1 MSIRRHHV
9 LTLPITARRAVKAI
23 TGKVKMLC
31 RRTDTNQPLDALLR
45 QLNPA
50 LRGWCAYFRPGMSA
64 RTFSYL
70 CSYLW
75 GRVIGWLR
83 RKHRR
88 TTWKELRRRYCAGGW
103 WPSTKERQ
111 LFNPAKV
118 RTTRY
123 RYRGTVIPTP
133 WPAAG

>member
-1 MSIRRHHV
+1 M
-9 LTLPITARRAVKAI
+9 KAI

-70 CSYLW
+70 RFYLW

-88 TTWKELRRRYCAGGW
+88 TTWKELRRRYCGGRW
-103 WPSTKERQ
+103 WPSGHELRM
-111 LFNPAKV
+111 FDPARV

-123 RYRGTVIPTP
+123 PYRGVLGIRSP
-133 WPAAG
+133 WATTG